1 MKSKKLLV
9 FHPALAP
16 YRIDFFNNLDQNF
29 TSTFYFSKENLDNQK
44 FNQLELRKRCSFT
57 FNLLNRGFEIGGR
70 YVRVGIWGLIRKHK
84 PDMVLCSEYSQI
96 TIMVILFK
104 LIFLKNLKVFTISDD
119 SKDLSIKRS
128 GIRRWIRNRTSKYL
142 NGVIFPSQNV
152 CDWYRLN
159 VNSETPLFSLPII
172 HENQKFRE
180 KIAHSK
186 SEAKKNIEKYKLHNQ
201 KVFIY
206 VGRLVKEK
214 NIIIL
219 LKAFSKISNSIPDM
233 KLVII
238 GEGDH
243 CTTIKKEIEVL
254 NLKPY
259 CILTGKLEGNSLYSW
274 YSLADCLVLPSIH
287 EPYGAVVNEALLAG
301 TQVICSKLAGASE
314 LITDD
319 NGILFQ
325 PDNILELQEAL
336 MKIYYKDRVNNDI
349 EKLRADLMP
358 FELNAILNNFNR
370 FLNDN

>member
-16 YRIDFFNNLDQNF
+16 YRIDFFNHLDQNF
-29 TSTFYFSKENLDNQK
+29 TTTFYFSKNNLDNQN
-44 FNQLELRKRCSFT
+44 FDQLELRNRCSFS
-57 FNLLNRGFEIGGR
+57 FNLLSRGFEIGGR
-70 YVRVGIWGLIRKHK
+70 YIRVGIWGLIRKHK
-84 PDMVLCSEYSQI
+84 PDMVICSEYSQI

-104 LIFLKNLKVFTISDD
+104 LIFSKNLKVFTISDD

-152 CDWYRLN
+152 CDWYRLH
-159 VNSETPLFSLPII
+159 VNRATPLFSLPIV

-186 SEAKKNIEKYKLHNQ
+186 SEAKKNIEKYKLHDQ
-201 KVFIY
+201 KIFIY

-219 LKAFSKISNSIPDM
+219 LKAFSKIINSTPDI

-238 GEGDH
+238 GDGNL
-243 CTTIKKEIEVL
+243 CTTIKEEIEDL

-259 CILTGKLEGNSLYSW
+259 CILTGRLEGNALYSW
-274 YSLADCLVLPSIH
+274 YSLANCLVLPSIH

-319 NGILFQ
+319 NGVLFQ
-325 PDNILELQEAL
+325 PDNLLELQEAL
-336 MKIYYKDRVNNDI
+336 VKIYYKSTLNNDF

-358 FELNAILNNFNR
+358 FELSTILFGLNR
-370 FLNDN
+370 FLIYN